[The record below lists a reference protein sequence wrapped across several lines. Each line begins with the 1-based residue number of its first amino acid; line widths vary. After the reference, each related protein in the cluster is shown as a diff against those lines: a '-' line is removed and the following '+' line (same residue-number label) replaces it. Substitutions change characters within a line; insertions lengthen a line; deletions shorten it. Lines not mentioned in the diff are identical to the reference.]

1 MSKGSAE
8 RRPPNE
14 APSRGLR
21 QIVARLRGEI
31 AEPPGPEYS
40 ESLLEQL
47 ARDRESRLATG

>member
-1 MSKGSAE
+1 MPLVSGA
-8 RRPPNE
+8 RQ
-14 APSRGLR
+14 AQC